1 MKRLL
6 AAIAAL
12 LIASPPPVHAQ
23 TQPCRR
29 NIFGCGAGSVDTT
42 ETHFEGAI
50 VVPGSEAANR
60 EVARSGGCDGC
71 EWTLVRR
78 CDLNTPAD
86 PGQANCLGARCAD
99 GGLAYRLYL
108 RRPEDVAPV
117 LLDTICVSETRRIV
131 TAAEL
136 AVDVERHVTRLVP
149 PRHEIRVERPGY
161 AVVRMPAFLSA
172 AGPAV
177 EATTLDVGTPAGRV
191 RLRIEV
197 GPRRYAWTFGDG
209 GGCETGSAGGPWDGD
224 RTGEERCDTRVA
236 HVYGTPGDAAV
247 TLAVTWGGTYTFDVG
262 YGPVGPLAVPGDGV
276 VAPDVRTTVPVREAR
291 AVLVGG

>member
-1 MKRLL
+1 MRRLVAV
-6 AAIAAL
+6 AAITLVAGA
-12 LIASPPPVHAQ
+12 PVRAEGPR
-23 TQPCRR
+23 PCE
-29 NIFGCGAGSVDTT
+29 IDAFTCGAGSVETT
-42 ETHFEGAI
+42 ESHFEGAI
-50 VVPGSEAANR
+50 VVPGSQAANR
-60 EVARSGGCDGC
+60 EVARSGGCEGC

-86 PGQANCLGARCAD
+86 PGQANCLGARCDD
-99 GGLAYRLYL
+99 GGVAYRLYL

-117 LLDTICVSETRRIV
+117 LLDTICVSESRRIV

-149 PRHEIRVERPGY
+149 PRHTIRVERPGY
-161 AVVRMPAFLSA
+161 AVVRVPVFLSA
-172 AGPAV
+172 AGPAT
-177 EATTLDVGTPAGRV
+177 ESTTLDVDTPAGRA

-197 GPRRYAWTFGDG
+197 GARRYAWTFGDG

-236 HVYGTPGDAAV
+236 HGYAAPGDAAV
-247 TLAVTWGGTYTFDVG
+247 TLAVTWAGMYTFDVG
-262 YGPVGPLAVPGDGV
+262 YGAVGPLAVPGEGV
-276 VAPDVRTTVPVREAR
+276 RAPEVRAVVPVREAR